1 MVISA
6 QSTGQHGYDA
16 TNDCCKCCTQSRSAH
31 QLDGFGI
38 DRSHVVNHKACGDD
52 RANTSQ
58 LVAGHTVDPF
68 VQDEESVPAA
78 VLVAE
83 DTLVVIAAVNVAREY
98 NLTIA
103 VYGGGHWS
111 INARSADNGLTVD
124 LSQML
129 GVVVDPVQQTAVVQG
144 GALGGDVLH
153 AAEPWGLGLPWGDA
167 NVTGM
172 GLALGGGI
180 GLSMRQHGLTCD
192 NILAAQ
198 IVIANGSLIEISSR
212 VVYAGNLILPDDA
225 NFTTLQYLL
234 EFTSEAL
241 AEYPGLG
248 VEVWSLPGQAWI
260 TVNFHGPETMDEKV
274 AVFAPLRQM
283 DPISDLLAP
292 GASNFYAVNDYIAVA
307 SFQAPAKA
315 FVLSGLMSEEQFNS
329 GGLEAMLEANRVAME
344 PSGAILLTDW
354 LGGAVEN
361 TTSYTPF
368 NGAYMHYF
376 WAFPDPDTDV
386 LLGKAAELQNM
397 MADHTTYFY
406 PYDNLATD
414 PNPED
419 NLASKVG
426 GEENLEQLQY
436 LKGLLDPENLFRNH
450 QLRGLTPDF

>member
-1 MVISA
+1 ML
-6 QSTGQHGYDA
+6 STIKLAALYVSCAVHAVLCQQTWTQVLSGQVLGPLYVL
-16 TNDCCKCCTQSRSAH
+16 Q
-31 QLDGFGI
+31 DG
-38 DRSHVVNHKACGDD
+38 
-52 RANTSQ
+52 ANTSQ
-58 LVAGHTVDPF
+58 LVAGHSLDPF
-68 VQDEESVPAA
+68 VQDEEAVPAA

-83 DTLVVIAAVNVAREY
+83 
-98 NLTIA
+98 
-103 VYGGGHWS
+103 
-111 INARSADNGLTVD
+111 
-124 LSQML
+124 
-129 GVVVDPVQQTAVVQG
+129 G

-153 AAEPWGLGLPWGDA
+153 AAEPWGLGLSWGDA

-198 IVIANGSLIEISSR
+198 IVIANGSLIEISSSVNPELLAGLR
-212 VVYAGNLILPDDA
+212 GAGTVFGVVTEITFQLFGGTGNVYAGNLILPDDA

-248 VEVWSLPGQAWI
+248 LEVFGMPSQAWI
-260 TVNFHGPETMDEKV
+260 TVNFHGPETMEEKV

-292 GASNFYAVNDYIAVA
+292 GASNFYAVNDFLGAA
-307 SFQAPAKA
+307 GSQAPAKA
-315 FVLSGLMSEEQFNS
+315 FTFSGLMSEEQFNS
-329 GGLEAMLEANRVAME
+329 GGLEALLEANGVAME
-344 PSGAILLTDW
+344 PSGAVLLTDW

-376 WAFPDPDTDV
+376 WSFPGADTNG
-386 LLGKAAELQNM
+386 LLAKAAELQNIM
-397 MADHTTYFY
+397 IDHTIYFY
-406 PYDNLATD
+406 PYANLATD

-426 GEENLEQLQY
+426 GEENLEHLQY
-436 LKGLLDPENLFRNH
+436 LKGLLDPDNLFRNH
-450 QLRGLTPDF
+450 QLKGLTPDFRSAMSTGDTASS